1 MKPLAAG
8 EPSTLPRIAVE
19 VDAWVH
25 VRVGRCHIAIPVGQ
39 VLEAIPIPP
48 EGLTPLPRRSGA
60 LLGVVQAAGVPV
72 PVVALERWLPIDAA
86 AAPEGQPRLVLVL
99 HDAGRQI
106 ALQVDA
112 VLGVKPAPAGT
123 FRQVHHAEDAHDELF
138 ESVIAAADD
147 RPALCRLEVGRLMRL
162 SRVWCAEAETEHF
175 APTSSGNAASTP
187 AEPQGAAPIRHAV
200 FQIGDERWAV
210 PVSALERV
218 VPVPAVELA
227 LAGGRRNW
235 AIAEWQARKL
245 PLVDISAARAASSR
259 ASAPW
264 MALLSQGPLALGL
277 TVAACLQFVDLAAD
291 ACAAMPE
298 DELLTGMA
306 VHADLGKLRV
316 LDPDKLFRLT
326 PETSISRDAPAA
338 APHAAGAAGAASDAA
353 EPVPYLVFEA
363 DQRYATPVEG
373 IVGVVE
379 LPDATRADL
388 CTGGP
393 AVLAWRGQTLRV
405 VALPTLSDA
414 RRHGARA
421 DARLAILVQP
431 ADAAAS
437 PLGIAVKRLA
447 DWLPAH
453 SAWRSGMRMGSLGA
467 FSLIDAPGSQDM
479 TSLVVVDLAQMAYL
493 LD

>member
-8 EPSTLPRIAVE
+8 EPPTLPRA
-19 VDAWVH
+19 AAAGNACVH
-25 VRVGRCHIAIPVGQ
+25 VRVGRCHIAIPVDQ
-39 VLEAIPIPP
+39 VLEAMPMPP
-48 EGLTPLPRRSGA
+48 EGATPLPRRSGA
-60 LLGVVQAAGVPV
+60 LLGVVQASGVPV

-86 AAPEGQPRLVLVL
+86 AAPPGQPQLVLVL
-99 HDAGRQI
+99 HDAGGQVG
-106 ALQVDA
+106 LQVDA
-112 VLGVKPAPAGT
+112 VLGVKPAPPGT
-123 FRQVHHAEDAHDELF
+123 FRQVHHVADDHDELF
-138 ESVIAAADD
+138 ESVTPAADG
-147 RPALCRLEVGRLMRL
+147 RPTLCRLEVGRLMRL
-162 SRVWCAEAETEHF
+162 SRVWCAEAEAEHL
-175 APTSSGNAASTP
+175 APTGSRAAAATQ
-187 AEPQGAAPIRHAV
+187 AEPNGAVPVRHAV

-210 PVSALERV
+210 PVSALQRV

-227 LAGGRRNW
+227 LANGRRNW

-277 TVAACLQFVDLAAD
+277 TVAACLQFVDLAPD
-291 ACAAMPE
+291 AWAAMPE
-298 DELLTGMA
+298 DELLTGVA
-306 VHADLGKLRV
+306 VLPGLGKLRV
-316 LDPDKLFRLT
+316 LDPAKLFRLT
-326 PETSISRDAPAA
+326 PETSISRDAPPVALH
-338 APHAAGAAGAASDAA
+338 APGAAGDAA

-363 DQRYATPVEG
+363 DQRYASPVQG

-388 CTGGP
+388 CAGAP

-405 VALPTLSDA
+405 MALPTLSDA
-414 RRHGARA
+414 KRHDSRA
-421 DARLAILVQP
+421 DAQLAILVQP
-431 ADAAAS
+431 ADAAAA
-437 PLGIAVKRLA
+437 PLGIAIKRLT

-453 SAWRSGMRMGSLGA
+453 SAWRSGVRMGGLGA

-479 TSLVVVDLAQMAYL
+479 ASLVVVDLAQMAYL